1 MIGFP
6 IVMVVVLTA
15 SGSPGQHAKVLPFDE
30 AAKDKSFL
38 AFRADF
44 LQIVRNRD
52 SAGLMKLIHE
62 DTEISFGGSVGPKD
76 FIEWWHPEDRKS
88 KLWPELETILKMGGG
103 FSSEGAFVA
112 PYVSAAHWP
121 DELDEFEYSTIV
133 GRNVRCYSTPSQV
146 KKPIRT
152 LSFDIVRTSV
162 NDSNFAEFKRLETL
176 GWRQI
181 EMLDGKVGY
190 VRSKYV
196 RSCIDQRIYFTKGSD
211 GKWFISAFIAGD

>member
-6 IVMVVVLTA
+6 IVMVIVLATP
-15 SGSPGQHAKVLPFDE
+15 GSPGQHAKVLPFDE
-30 AAKDKSFL
+30 AVKDQSLL
-38 AFRADF
+38 AFRSN
-44 LQIVRNRD
+44 LLRMIRNRD
-52 SAGLMKLIHE
+52 SAGLMRLIHE
-62 DTEISFGGSVGPKD
+62 DTQISFGGSIGPKD
-76 FIEWWHPEDRKS
+76 FIEWWHPEDRNG
-88 KLWPELETILKMGGG
+88 KLWKELETILKMGGG

-121 DELDEFEYSTIV
+121 DEFDEFEYSTIT
-133 GRNVRCYSTPSQV
+133 GKNVPCYPAPNQD

-152 LSFDIVRTSV
+152 LSFDIVRTLV
-162 NDSNFAEFKRLETL
+162 NDTNFSEFKRLETL